1 LKSHKNMLAY
11 SIDRQILKIALPLV
25 FSNLS
30 VPLVGLVDNAV
41 LGHLNSPLY
50 LASAGLG
57 AIIMSYI
64 LFSFGF
70 IKSTTTG
77 YISQFDNLGNNKK
90 ITTIHQII
98 IISALISFLLLF
110 FKDALI
116 WYSLSILGE
125 PGAINDNA
133 TVYLDIRFWSIPA
146 IFLRDIFIG
155 YLIGIKRA
163 STAMKIIITINLLNI
178 ILDYYFVFI
187 LNMNIEGVAYASLI
201 SESSII
207 IFIIIFL
214 INDRGFL
221 NKRIFKESV
230 SSFTSLKNKLLV
242 NGNMFIRSVILMTC
256 FAHFMSLS
264 ADYGEIVLAANTILL
279 NFFFIFSYGI
289 DAFAHASEV
298 MVGNSVGEKNVQ
310 KYDYVVRSS
319 FKFTLL
325 IAIIFLSIF
334 IIFSSNIFSLI
345 TSHIDVIQKAEQN
358 FLFLLL
364 VIIFGSIAFCIDGIL
379 IGGLQHQLMRNIMII
394 SGLVYFSSINVLHS
408 DIGSFI
414 WYPFILFFMTRSIL
428 LFLYLNHTRRVL
440 FSRNASL

>member
-1 LKSHKNMLAY
+1 MLAY

-41 LGHLNSPLY
+41 LGNLNSPLY

-116 WYSLSILGE
+116 WFSLAILGE
-125 PGAINDNA
+125 SGAINDNA
-133 TVYLDIRFWSIPA
+133 AIYLDIRFWSIPA

-155 YLIGIKRA
+155 YLIGIKRV

-310 KYDYVVRSS
+310 KYDFVVRSS

-325 IAIIFLSIF
+325 IALIFLSIF

-358 FLFLLL
+358 FFFLLL

-394 SGLVYFSSINVLHS
+394 SGLVYFSSIYFLHPN
-408 DIGSFI
+408 IGSLM
-414 WYPFILFFMTRSIL
+414 WCPFILFFLTRSIL

-440 FSRNASL
+440 FS

>member
-1 LKSHKNMLAY
+1 MLAY

-221 NKRIFKESV
+221 NKRIFKESL

>member
-1 LKSHKNMLAY
+1 MLAY

-98 IISALISFLLLF
+98 IISTLISFLLLF

>member
-1 LKSHKNMLAY
+1 
-11 SIDRQILKIALPLV
+11 
-25 FSNLS
+25 
-30 VPLVGLVDNAV
+30 
-41 LGHLNSPLY
+41 LGQLNSPLY

-77 YISQFDNLGNNKK
+77 YISQFDNLGNDKK

-110 FKDALI
+110 FKDALVR
-116 WYSLSILGE
+116 YSLSILGE
-125 PGAINDNA
+125 PGAIDDNA
-133 TVYLDIRFWSIPA
+133 AVYLDIRFWSIPA

-155 YLIGIKRA
+155 YLIGIKRV

-310 KYDYVVRSS
+310 KYDFVVRSS

-325 IAIIFLSIF
+325 IALIFLSIF

-358 FLFLLL
+358 FFFLLL

-394 SGLVYFSSINVLHS
+394 SGLVYFSSIYFLHPN
-408 DIGSFI
+408 IGSLM
-414 WYPFILFFMTRSIL
+414 WCPFILFFLTRSIL
-428 LFLYLNHTRRVL
+428 LFLHLNHTRRVL
-440 FSRNASL
+440 FS

>member
-1 LKSHKNMLAY
+1 MLAY

-77 YISQFDNLGNNKK
+77 YISQFDNLGNDKK

-110 FKDALI
+110 FKDTLI

-133 TVYLDIRFWSIPA
+133 AVYLDIRFWSIPA

-155 YLIGIKRA
+155 YLIGIKRVT
-163 STAMKIIITINLLNI
+163 TAMKIIIIINLLNI

-221 NKRIFKESV
+221 NKRIFKQSV

-264 ADYGEIVLAANTILL
+264 ADYGEIMLAANTILL

-298 MVGNSVGEKNVQ
+298 MVGNSVGEKNLQ

-325 IAIIFLSIF
+325 IALIFLSIF

-345 TSHIDVIQKAEQN
+345 TSHIDVVQKAEQN
-358 FLFLLL
+358 FFFLLL

-394 SGLVYFSSINVLHS
+394 SGLVYFSSIYVLHS
-408 DIGSFI
+408 YIGSLI
-414 WYPFILFFMTRSIL
+414 WYPFILFFLTRSIL

-440 FSRNASL
+440 FS

>member
-1 LKSHKNMLAY
+1 MLAY

-77 YISQFDNLGNNKK
+77 YISQFDNLGNDKK

-110 FKDALI
+110 FKDTLI

-133 TVYLDIRFWSIPA
+133 AVYLDIRFWSIPA

-155 YLIGIKRA
+155 YLIGIKRV
-163 STAMKIIITINLLNI
+163 TIAMKIIIIINLLNI

-221 NKRIFKESV
+221 NKRIFKQSV

-264 ADYGEIVLAANTILL
+264 ADYGEIMLAANTILL

-298 MVGNSVGEKNVQ
+298 MVGNSVGEKNLQ

-325 IAIIFLSIF
+325 IALIFLSIF

-345 TSHIDVIQKAEQN
+345 TSHIDVVQKAEQN
-358 FLFLLL
+358 FFFLLL

-394 SGLVYFSSINVLHS
+394 SGLVYFSSIYVLHS
-408 DIGSFI
+408 YIGSLI
-414 WYPFILFFMTRSIL
+414 WYPFILFFLTRSIL

-440 FSRNASL
+440 FS

>member
-1 LKSHKNMLAY
+1 MLAY

-77 YISQFDNLGNNKK
+77 YISQFDNLGNDKK

-110 FKDALI
+110 FKDALVR
-116 WYSLSILGE
+116 YSLSILGE
-125 PGAINDNA
+125 PGAIDDNA
-133 TVYLDIRFWSIPA
+133 AVYLDIRFWSIPA

-155 YLIGIKRA
+155 YLIGIKRV

-187 LNMNIEGVAYASLI
+187 LNINIEGVAYASLI

-230 SSFTSLKNKLLV
+230 SSFTSLKNKLSV

-264 ADYGEIVLAANTILL
+264 ADYGEIMLAANTILL
-279 NFFFIFSYGI
+279 NFFFIFSYGV

-298 MVGNSVGEKNVQ
+298 IVGNSVGEKNVQ
-310 KYDYVVRSS
+310 KYDLVVRSS

-325 IAIIFLSIF
+325 IALIFLSIF
-334 IIFSSNIFSLI
+334 IIFLSNIFSLI
-345 TSHIDVIQKAEQN
+345 TSHIDVVQKAEQN
-358 FLFLLL
+358 FFFLLL

-394 SGLVYFSSINVLHS
+394 SGLVYFASIYVLHS
-408 DIGSFI
+408 NIGSLM
-414 WYPFILFFMTRSIL
+414 WYPFILFFLTRSIL
-428 LFLYLNHTRRVL
+428 LFLHLNHTRRVL
-440 FSRNASL
+440 FS

>member
-1 LKSHKNMLAY
+1 MLAY

-77 YISQFDNLGNNKK
+77 YISQFDNLGNDKK

-110 FKDALI
+110 FKDALVR
-116 WYSLSILGE
+116 YSLSILGE
-125 PGAINDNA
+125 PGAIDDNA
-133 TVYLDIRFWSIPA
+133 AVYLDIRFWSIPA

-155 YLIGIKRA
+155 YLIGIKRV

-264 ADYGEIVLAANTILL
+264 ADYGEIMLAANTILL
-279 NFFFIFSYGI
+279 NFFFIFSYGV

-298 MVGNSVGEKNVQ
+298 MVGNSVGEKNLQ

-325 IAIIFLSIF
+325 IAFIFLSIF

-345 TSHIDVIQKAEQN
+345 TSHIDVVQKAEQN
-358 FLFLLL
+358 FFFLLL

-394 SGLVYFSSINVLHS
+394 SGLVYFSSIYFLHPN
-408 DIGSFI
+408 IGSLM
-414 WYPFILFFMTRSIL
+414 WCPFILFFLTRSIL
-428 LFLYLNHTRRVL
+428 LFLHLNHTRRVL
-440 FSRNASL
+440 FS

>member
-1 LKSHKNMLAY
+1 
-11 SIDRQILKIALPLV
+11 
-25 FSNLS
+25 
-30 VPLVGLVDNAV
+30 
-41 LGHLNSPLY
+41 
-50 LASAGLG
+50 
-57 AIIMSYI
+57 MSYI

-77 YISQFDNLGNNKK
+77 YISQFDNLGNDKK

-116 WYSLSILGE
+116 CYSLSILGE
-125 PGAINDNA
+125 SGAINDNA
-133 TVYLDIRFWSIPA
+133 AVYLDIRFWSIPA

-155 YLIGIKRA
+155 YLIGIKRV

-264 ADYGEIVLAANTILL
+264 ADYGEIMLAANTILL

-310 KYDYVVRSS
+310 KYDFVVRSS

-325 IAIIFLSIF
+325 IALIFLSIF

-358 FLFLLL
+358 FFFLLL

-394 SGLVYFSSINVLHS
+394 SGLVYFSSIYVLHPNIAS
-408 DIGSFI
+408 LI
-414 WYPFILFFMTRSIL
+414 WYPFILFFLTRSIL
-428 LFLYLNHTRRVL
+428 LFLHLNHTRRVL
-440 FSRNASL
+440 FS

>member
-1 LKSHKNMLAY
+1 MFAY

-77 YISQFDNLGNNKK
+77 YISQFDNLGNDKK

-98 IISALISFLLLF
+98 IISALIAFLLLF

-133 TVYLDIRFWSIPA
+133 SVYLDIRFWSIPA

-155 YLIGIKRA
+155 YLIGIKRV

-264 ADYGEIVLAANTILL
+264 ADYGEIMLAANTILL

-325 IAIIFLSIF
+325 IALIFLSIF

-358 FLFLLL
+358 FFFLLL

-394 SGLVYFSSINVLHS
+394 SGLVYFSSINFIHS

-414 WYPFILFFMTRSIL
+414 WYPFILFFLTRSIL

>member
-1 LKSHKNMLAY
+1 MLAY

-64 LFSFGF
+64 MFSFGF

-77 YISQFDNLGNNKK
+77 YISQFDNLGNDKK

-133 TVYLDIRFWSIPA
+133 TVYLDIRFWSIPP

-155 YLIGIKRA
+155 YLIGIKRV

-207 IFIIIFL
+207 IFIFIFL

-319 FKFTLL
+319 FKFTFL
-325 IAIIFLSIF
+325 IALIFLSIF

-358 FLFLLL
+358 FFFLLL

-408 DIGSFI
+408 EIGSFI
-414 WYPFILFFMTRSIL
+414 WYPFILFFLTRSIL

>member
-1 LKSHKNMLAY
+1 MLAY

-77 YISQFDNLGNNKK
+77 YISQFDNLGNDKK

-155 YLIGIKRA
+155 YLIGIKRV

-230 SSFTSLKNKLLV
+230 ISFTSLKNKLLV

-264 ADYGEIVLAANTILL
+264 ADYGEIMLAANTILL

-325 IAIIFLSIF
+325 IALIFLSIF

-358 FLFLLL
+358 FFFLLL

>member
-1 LKSHKNMLAY
+1 MLAY
-11 SIDRQILKIALPLV
+11 SIDRKIIKIALPLV

-41 LGHLNSPLY
+41 LGNLNSPLY

-77 YISQFDNLGNNKK
+77 YISQFDNLGNDKK

-110 FKDALI
+110 FKDALVR
-116 WYSLSILGE
+116 YSLSILGE
-125 PGAINDNA
+125 PGAIDDNA
-133 TVYLDIRFWSIPA
+133 AVYLDIRFWSIPA

-155 YLIGIKRA
+155 YLIGIKRV

-242 NGNMFIRSVILMTC
+242 NGNMFIRSVVLMTC

-264 ADYGEIVLAANTILL
+264 ADYG
-279 NFFFIFSYGI
+279 
-289 DAFAHASEV
+289 
-298 MVGNSVGEKNVQ
+298 
-310 KYDYVVRSS
+310 
-319 FKFTLL
+319 
-325 IAIIFLSIF
+325 
-334 IIFSSNIFSLI
+334 
-345 TSHIDVIQKAEQN
+345 
-358 FLFLLL
+358 
-364 VIIFGSIAFCIDGIL
+364 
-379 IGGLQHQLMRNIMII
+379 
-394 SGLVYFSSINVLHS
+394 
-408 DIGSFI
+408 
-414 WYPFILFFMTRSIL
+414 
-428 LFLYLNHTRRVL
+428 
-440 FSRNASL
+440 

>member
-1 LKSHKNMLAY
+1 MLAY

-77 YISQFDNLGNNKK
+77 YISQFDNLGNDKK

-116 WYSLSILGE
+116 CYSLSILGE

-133 TVYLDIRFWSIPA
+133 AVYLDIRFWSIPA

-155 YLIGIKRA
+155 YLIGIKRV

-264 ADYGEIVLAANTILL
+264 ADYGEIMLAANTILL
-279 NFFFIFSYGI
+279 NFFFIFSYGV

-298 MVGNSVGEKNVQ
+298 MVGNSVGEKNLQ

-325 IAIIFLSIF
+325 IALIFLSIF

-345 TSHIDVIQKAEQN
+345 TSHIDVVQKAEQN
-358 FLFLLL
+358 FFFLLL

-394 SGLVYFSSINVLHS
+394 SGLVYFSSIYVLHPN
-408 DIGSFI
+408 IGSLM
-414 WYPFILFFMTRSIL
+414 WYPFILFFLTRSIL

-440 FSRNASL
+440 FS

>member
-1 LKSHKNMLAY
+1 MLAY

-77 YISQFDNLGNNKK
+77 YISQFDNLGNDKK

-133 TVYLDIRFWSIPA
+133 AVYLDIRFWSIPA

-155 YLIGIKRA
+155 YLIGIKRV
-163 STAMKIIITINLLNI
+163 STAMKIIILINLLNI

-310 KYDYVVRSS
+310 KYDFVVRSS

-325 IAIIFLSIF
+325 IALIFLSIF

-358 FLFLLL
+358 FFFLLL

-394 SGLVYFSSINVLHS
+394 SGLVYFSSIYFLHPN
-408 DIGSFI
+408 IGSLM
-414 WYPFILFFMTRSIL
+414 WCPFILFFLTRSIL
-428 LFLYLNHTRRVL
+428 LFLHLNHTRRVL
-440 FSRNASL
+440 FS

>member
-1 LKSHKNMLAY
+1 MLAY

-77 YISQFDNLGNNKK
+77 YISQFDNLGNDKK

-133 TVYLDIRFWSIPA
+133 AVYLDIRFWSIPA

-155 YLIGIKRA
+155 YLIGIKRV
-163 STAMKIIITINLLNI
+163 STAMKIIILINLLNI

-264 ADYGEIVLAANTILL
+264 ADYGEIMLAANTILL
-279 NFFFIFSYGI
+279 NFFFIFSYGV
-289 DAFAHASEV
+289 DAFAHAS
-298 MVGNSVGEKNVQ
+298 
-310 KYDYVVRSS
+310 
-319 FKFTLL
+319 
-325 IAIIFLSIF
+325 
-334 IIFSSNIFSLI
+334 
-345 TSHIDVIQKAEQN
+345 
-358 FLFLLL
+358 
-364 VIIFGSIAFCIDGIL
+364 
-379 IGGLQHQLMRNIMII
+379 
-394 SGLVYFSSINVLHS
+394 
-408 DIGSFI
+408 
-414 WYPFILFFMTRSIL
+414 
-428 LFLYLNHTRRVL
+428 
-440 FSRNASL
+440 

>member
-1 LKSHKNMLAY
+1 MLAY

-77 YISQFDNLGNNKK
+77 YISQFDNLGNDKK

-116 WYSLSILGE
+116 WFSLAILGE
-125 PGAINDNA
+125 SGAINDNA
-133 TVYLDIRFWSIPA
+133 AIYLDIRFWSIPA

-155 YLIGIKRA
+155 YLIGIKRV

-264 ADYGEIVLAANTILL
+264 ADYGEIMLAANTILL

-310 KYDYVVRSS
+310 KYDFVVRSS

-325 IAIIFLSIF
+325 IALIFLSIF

-358 FLFLLL
+358 FFFLLL

-394 SGLVYFSSINVLHS
+394 SGLVYFSSIYVLHPNIAS
-408 DIGSFI
+408 LI
-414 WYPFILFFMTRSIL
+414 WYPFILFFLTRSIL
-428 LFLYLNHTRRVL
+428 LFLHLNHTRRVL
-440 FSRNASL
+440 FS

>member
-1 LKSHKNMLAY
+1 
-11 SIDRQILKIALPLV
+11 
-25 FSNLS
+25 
-30 VPLVGLVDNAV
+30 
-41 LGHLNSPLY
+41 
-50 LASAGLG
+50 
-57 AIIMSYI
+57 
-64 LFSFGF
+64 
-70 IKSTTTG
+70 
-77 YISQFDNLGNNKK
+77 
-90 ITTIHQII
+90 
-98 IISALISFLLLF
+98 
-110 FKDALI
+110 
-116 WYSLSILGE
+116 
-125 PGAINDNA
+125 
-133 TVYLDIRFWSIPA
+133 
-146 IFLRDIFIG
+146 
-155 YLIGIKRA
+155 
-163 STAMKIIITINLLNI
+163 
-178 ILDYYFVFI
+178 
-187 LNMNIEGVAYASLI
+187 MNIEGVAYASLI

-230 SSFTSLKNKLLV
+230 SSFTSLKDKLLV

-358 FLFLLL
+358 FLFL
-364 VIIFGSIAFCIDGIL
+364 SISHNFRLYCFLYRRHINRRSSTSAYEKYYDYFRASL
-379 IGGLQHQLMRNIMII
+379 FFQHQCFTFRYRLLYM
-394 SGLVYFSSINVLHS
+394 VSI
-408 DIGSFI
+408 
-414 WYPFILFFMTRSIL
+414 YPFFHDSQYSSLSISQP
-428 LFLYLNHTRRVL
+428 Y
-440 FSRNASL
+440 SKSII

>member
-1 LKSHKNMLAY
+1 MLAY

-116 WYSLSILGE
+116 WYSLSILGK

>member
-1 LKSHKNMLAY
+1 MLAY

-41 LGHLNSPLY
+41 LGNLNSPLY

-116 WYSLSILGE
+116 WFSLAILGE
-125 PGAINDNA
+125 SGAINDNA
-133 TVYLDIRFWSIPA
+133 AIYLDIRFWSIPA

-155 YLIGIKRA
+155 YLIGIKRV

-264 ADYGEIVLAANTILL
+264 ADYGEIMLAANTILL
-279 NFFFIFSYGI
+279 NFFFIFSYGV

-298 MVGNSVGEKNVQ
+298 MVGNSVGEKNLQ

-325 IAIIFLSIF
+325 IAFIFLSIF

-345 TSHIDVIQKAEQN
+345 TSHIDVVQKAEQN
-358 FLFLLL
+358 FFFLLL

-394 SGLVYFSSINVLHS
+394 SGLVYFSSIYVLHS
-408 DIGSFI
+408 YIGSLI
-414 WYPFILFFMTRSIL
+414 WYPFILFFLTRSIL

-440 FSRNASL
+440 FS

>member
-1 LKSHKNMLAY
+1 MLAY

-242 NGNMFIRSVILMTC
+242 NGNMLIRSVILMTC

>member
-1 LKSHKNMLAY
+1 MLAY

-133 TVYLDIRFWSIPA
+133 TVYLDIRFWSIPP

-155 YLIGIKRA
+155 YLIGIKRV

-221 NKRIFKESV
+221 NKKIFKESV

-319 FKFTLL
+319 FKFTFL
-325 IAIIFLSIF
+325 IALIFLSIF